1 MKKNLRSVIAL
12 LLIVFNI
19 SIIFDNSLINNLNNS
34 NVSVCSDEDN
44 TRYDTEHDTITLRR
58 SVRVLFRAAAF
69 AFYLL

>member
-19 SIIFDNSLINNLNNS
+19 SIIFDNSFINNLNNG

-44 TRYDTEHDTITLRR
+44 TSYNNDIKIIIFHYVFQSNDYKN
-58 SVRVLFRAAAF
+58 SFFLFP
-69 AFYLL
+69 

>member
-19 SIIFDNSLINNLNNS
+19 SIIFDNSFINNLNNG

-44 TRYDTEHDTITLRR
+44 TRYNNDI
-58 SVRVLFRAAAF
+58 
-69 AFYLL
+69 